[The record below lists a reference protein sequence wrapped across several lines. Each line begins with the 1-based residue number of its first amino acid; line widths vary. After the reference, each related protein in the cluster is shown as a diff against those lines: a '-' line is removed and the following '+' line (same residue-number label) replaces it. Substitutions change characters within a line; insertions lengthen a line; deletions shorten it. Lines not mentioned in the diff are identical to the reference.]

1 MRRFHI
7 ISLQT
12 WAQVVVSN
20 YITKKFD
27 SYLFCLFP
35 ILKTK
40 ILNLS
45 MAKNNK
51 NYLWKIMVFE
61 LFFPVTNISYL

>member
-1 MRRFHI
+1 MRSVDI

-20 YITKKFD
+20 YTTKKFD
-27 SYLFCLFP
+27 SYKFCLFS

-45 MAKNNK
+45 MAKNN
-51 NYLWKIMVFE
+51 
-61 LFFPVTNISYL
+61 